1 MLKVLNIQDLSS
13 YTKSSGNI
21 ALPLFEAAN
30 VDITLLPT
38 SLLSTQTDGWPK
50 LYKADLTKDAF
61 EIAKVWKEEGI
72 SFDLV
77 QVGYLA
83 SEEDFALI
91 EYIFDNLL
99 KKGGLIILDPVM
111 GDNGEYYTEDRKALL
126 PKLKA
131 LIKNNKSRMII
142 TPNYTEACFL
152 LGLEP
157 IFDVTFDINNF
168 MNRLKELSSCEV
180 VVTSL
185 PDNSNAY
192 RKEDGFVSVPYHHY
206 PFSYPGTGDLFTSLF
221 AISLCRKFDIELAL
235 KWATKIA
242 SESVLY
248 SKEKGREYRDG
259 VLIHQAMRRVM
270 EECV

>member
-50 LYKADLTKDAF
+50 LYKADLTDEAF
-61 EIAKVWKEEGI
+61 NIAKVWKEEGI
-72 SFDLV
+72 SFDVV

-83 SEEDFALI
+83 SNKDFKLI

-99 KKGGLIILDPVM
+99 TSDGLIILDPVM
-111 GDNGEYYTEDRKALL
+111 GDNGEYYTEDRKLL
-126 PKLKA
+126 LGEMKA
-131 LIKNNKSRMII
+131 LIKNNKKQMII

-152 LGLEP
+152 LDLEP
-157 IFDVTFDINNF
+157 VFDVTFDINYFFNK
-168 MNRLKELSSCEV
+168 LKSFYPCKI

-185 PDNSNAY
+185 PDNSNACMV
-192 RKEDGFVSVPYHHY
+192 EDEFVSIPYHHY
-206 PFSYPGTGDLFTSLF
+206 PFSYPGTGDLFTSLL
-221 AISLCRKFDIELAL
+221 AISLCRGEELSSAL
-235 KWATKIA
+235 KFATQIA

-259 VLIHQAMRRVM
+259 VLIYHAMKCVM
-270 EECV
+270 EAE